1 MALQGSGQIKLSEL
15 ATEFGGTA
23 PYSLKAYY
31 RGGGRVP
38 ANNTNVPASGA
49 IGLKNFYNAVNRVTL
64 SATIGANTTE
74 TSITTSNVPGYIAG
88 ATDLTVYVS
97 SGVYVYSTNT
107 ANPALTLGTGFAAGD
122 TITLINKGFIMGQ
135 GGYGG
140 SYGTWP
146 RLIQYGP
153 QAGGPAISI
162 GYPVTIDNTNASAY
176 IAGGGGGGYGTA
188 PNGGQGG
195 GGAGG
200 GRGAVT
206 YNQSFGQGAAG
217 GAPGQ
222 SGADAPSTGGQT
234 GGKGG
239 GAGGG
244 GAASDKTGPTGGG
257 GGGGRILPGV
267 GGPGVFGNFSGGAG
281 GSANNPGATAQTG
294 SGGGGGG
301 WGAAG
306 GSNGAAGGK
315 AVALNGNTVTWVAGN
330 TTRVYGA
337 VS

>member
-1 MALQGSGQIKLSEL
+1 MAIQGSGQIKLTEL

-38 ANNTNVPASGA
+38 TNNTNVPASGA
-49 IGLKNFYNAVNRVTL
+49 IGLKNFYNAVNRITL

-88 ATDLTVYVS
+88 ITDLTVYVS

-122 TITLINKGFIMGQ
+122 TIRLVNNGFIMGM
-135 GGYGG
+135 GGNGG
-140 SYGTWP
+140 GNNINTPIAGSP
-146 RLIQYGP
+146 
-153 QAGGPAISI
+153 GGPAISLGI
-162 GYPVTIDNTNASAY
+162 SATIDNTNASAY
-176 IAGGGGGGYGTA
+176 IGGGGGGGTGSNTFNCA
-188 PNGGQGG
+188 G

-200 GRGAVT
+200 GRGGNGFST
-206 YNQSFGQGAAG
+206 TGGAG
-217 GAPGQ
+217 GGP
-222 SGADAPSTGGQT
+222 GQT
-234 GGKGG
+234 GGTGTGTGGQGG

-244 GAASDKTGPTGGG
+244 GALNSNTGLSGGG
-257 GGGGRILPGV
+257 GGGGRIFPGT
-267 GGPGVFGNFSGGAG
+267 GGSSGG
-281 GSANNPGATAQTG
+281 GSANNAG
-294 SGGGGGG
+294 SGNGGGG
-301 WGAAG
+301 WGAQG
-306 GSNGAAGGK
+306 GSGTGSAQPGGK
-315 AVALNGNTVTWVAGN
+315 AVALNGNIVTWVAGN